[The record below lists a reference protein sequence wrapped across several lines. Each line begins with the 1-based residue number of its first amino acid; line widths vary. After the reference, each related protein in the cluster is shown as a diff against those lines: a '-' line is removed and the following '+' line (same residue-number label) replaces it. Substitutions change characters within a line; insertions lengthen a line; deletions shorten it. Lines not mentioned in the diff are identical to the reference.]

1 MRPDSRKL
9 EGATISALSCLLV
22 LVFTLSGCAPEKKA
36 AVPQN
41 AADQFVDSFTKGEP
55 DTTVTFPEA
64 ELAKAKEL
72 HKQKKFNTAE
82 KLLMSKLENARLSG
96 RGTTQLGQY
105 LVRLNNVF
113 FDEGNDVQAVKY
125 GEIAQKLFYDQPIA
139 KRPIAPWFV
148 NLHSYLG
155 MSYERMGRQKDA
167 EKQFQSAIRIATN
180 APRAEVADAW
190 MKLLYQRLA
199 ACFDA
204 QKKPEQAKKVRESL
218 KNLKR
223 G

>member
-1 MRPDSRKL
+1 MRPNSRKL

-22 LVFTLSGCAPEKKA
+22 LVFMLTGCTPEKK
-36 AVPQN
+36 V
-41 AADQFVDSFTKGEP
+41 DQSNPEQVFQDSFCKGEP
-55 DTTVTFPEA
+55 DLTVTFPEA
-64 ELAKAKEL
+64 ELAQAKEL
-72 HKQKKFNTAE
+72 HKAKKNNSAE
-82 KLLMSKLENARLSG
+82 KLLMEHLEDARISG

-105 LVRLNNVF
+105 LVRLNNVL
-113 FDEGNDVQAVKY
+113 FDENKDSQAIKY
-125 GEIAQKLFYDQPIA
+125 GEVAQKLFYAQPLA

-155 MSYERMGRQKDA
+155 MSYERMGKYKEA
-167 EKQFQSAIRIATN
+167 EKHFQSAIRIASN
-180 APRAEVADAW
+180 APRAEVADVW
-190 MKLLYQRLA
+190 MKLLYDRLA

-204 QKKPEQAKKVRESL
+204 QKKPEQAKKVRESW

>member
-1 MRPDSRKL
+1 MRLNARKL
-9 EGATISALSCLLV
+9 EGATTTALSCLLALMFV
-22 LVFTLSGCAPEKKA
+22 LTGCTPTTEPAKPDA
-36 AVPQN
+36 NQL
-41 AADQFVDSFTKGEP
+41 FIDSFCKGEP
-55 DTTVTFPEA
+55 DRSVSFPEA
-64 ELAKAKEL
+64 EFAKAKEL
-72 HKQKKFNTAE
+72 QKQKKLDSAQ
-82 KLLMSKLENARLSG
+82 KLLLDKLEDARVSA

-105 LVRLNNVF
+105 LVRLNNIMF
-113 FDEGNDVQAVKY
+113 ERGNDSQAVRY
-125 GEIAQKLFYDQPIA
+125 GEIALKIFYDQPIA

-148 NLHSYLG
+148 NIHSYLG
-155 MSYERMGRQKDA
+155 MSYERLGKYKDA

-180 APRAEVADAW
+180 APRAEVADEW
-190 MKLLYQRLA
+190 MRLLYQRLA

>member
-1 MRPDSRKL
+1 MRPKSRKL
-9 EGATISALSCLLV
+9 EGASISALSCLLV
-22 LVFTLSGCAPEKKA
+22 LVFMLTGCSPEKK
-36 AVPQN
+36 VEQSN
-41 AADQFVDSFTKGEP
+41 AEQVFMDSFCKGEP
-55 DTTVTFPEA
+55 DLTVTFPEK
-64 ELAKAKEL
+64 ELAQAKEM
-72 HKQKKFNTAE
+72 HKQKKVNTAE
-82 KLLMSKLENARLSG
+82 KLLMEHLEDARVSG

-105 LVRLNNVF
+105 LVRLNNILY
-113 FDEGNDVQAVKY
+113 DEMKDKEAVKY
-125 GEIAQKLFYDQPIA
+125 GEVAQKLFYDQPLA

-155 MSYERMGRQKDA
+155 MSYERMGKFKEA

-190 MKLLYQRLA
+190 MKLLYDRLA

-204 QKKPEQAKKVRESL
+204 QKKPEQAKKVRESW

-223 G
+223 GP